1 MSDPNTPW
9 NKSGPQSS
17 GCGSF
22 LLMLLGLVML
32 LPGVCAIF
40 FIVNDPKVLLPN
52 AGAAGPVWFFLAI
65 AAGGVALIWAAIG
78 GPRGR

>member
-9 NKSGPQSS
+9 NKQSPQGS
-17 GCGSF
+17 GCGGF

-40 FIVNDPKVLLPN
+40 FVVSDPKVLLPN
-52 AGAAGPVWFFLAI
+52 AVGAGLVWFFLAI
-65 AAGGVALIWAAIG
+65 AAGGVALIWAAITGAG
-78 GPRGR
+78 GR

>member
-1 MSDPNTPW
+1 MSDPNTSW
-9 NKSGPQSS
+9 NKRNPQGS

-32 LPGVCAIF
+32 LPGACAIF
-40 FIVNDPKVLLPN
+40 FIVNDPRVLLPS
-52 AGAAGPVWFFLAI
+52 AGGAGSIWFFLAI
-65 AAGGVALIWAAIG
+65 AAGGVALIWAAIT